1 MACYPFKV
9 VEYVPE
15 TTDSASFSLDIP
27 EYLRVMFD
35 YKVGQFIN
43 SYDQGAGKLKQNL
56 PCQPRLI
63 A

>member
-1 MACYPFKV
+1 MAFYPLQV

-15 TTDSASFSLDIP
+15 TTDSASFALDIP
-27 EYLRVMFD
+27 EDLRATFD

-43 SYDQGAGKLKQNL
+43 SYNQGGRKIKAK
-56 PCQPRLI
+56 PTMP